1 MDIVKF
7 FELIKQYTNIK
18 SDQDLFDAFFLCFD
32 ESGLIKRKN
41 ESSYGFD
48 SGQISKIMS
57 HSRDIPKTY
66 IDAAKIIDI
75 KLIEKSISQHILK
88 KLDENDIKRIK
99 IKIVESITSDNY
111 YTQEEKEQ
119 IISKS
124 YDDNPSNFIAYSFI
138 RILLKTGQN
147 TDYNSLNVK
156 CFFDNKVLN
165 SIKCNDLLETGNT
178 ILTNAERIIDDL
190 INTINN
196 IHLGNDKRKEKN
208 IDKNSEIKNIDLKQ
222 IEETKEA
229 IDKITKQ
236 IEPLINFTK
245 VLGKKYIFS
254 DDNKLIIN
262 TYVEKMGKTLSD
274 DFYDLGDMTESSFS
288 TPFSAPEKYGT
299 EQEKE
304 KYSFLMKLVRTL
316 NHYYSLF
323 SFIHYQEMNYSLK
336 LILNN
341 ETDSDDKNILITL
354 YFPKGTLVNSENY
367 VFDDAVVA
375 QYFCKLYDD
384 FLKIEET
391 SDIELCNFIPGTQ
404 PTVNYSHV
412 NTDFLGRYDKDLED
426 TNNANDLN
434 DELRVYKYINDK
446 DYDVIRFEFNNIRKQ
461 SMCFFP
467 ASILLKSI
475 PKKIGYDIKSTN
487 NDTKLTGTIK

>member
-1 MDIVKF
+1 
-7 FELIKQYTNIK
+7 
-18 SDQDLFDAFFLCFD
+18 
-32 ESGLIKRKN
+32 
-41 ESSYGFD
+41 
-48 SGQISKIMS
+48 MS

-75 KLIEKSISQHILK
+75 KLIEKSISHHILK

-147 TDYNSLNVK
+147 ADYNSLNVK

-299 EQEKE
+299 ELI
-304 KYSFLMKLVRTL
+304 SG
-316 NHYYSLF
+316 YYM
-323 SFIHYQEMNYSLK
+323 HANRE
-336 LILNN
+336 
-341 ETDSDDKNILITL
+341 
-354 YFPKGTLVNSENY
+354 
-367 VFDDAVVA
+367 
-375 QYFCKLYDD
+375 
-384 FLKIEET
+384 
-391 SDIELCNFIPGTQ
+391 NFIECTQ
-404 PTVNYSHV
+404 NI
-412 NTDFLGRYDKDLED
+412 
-426 TNNANDLN
+426 
-434 DELRVYKYINDK
+434 YIL
-446 DYDVIRFEFNNIRKQ
+446 YV
-461 SMCFFP
+461 
-467 ASILLKSI
+467 
-475 PKKIGYDIKSTN
+475 
-487 NDTKLTGTIK
+487 